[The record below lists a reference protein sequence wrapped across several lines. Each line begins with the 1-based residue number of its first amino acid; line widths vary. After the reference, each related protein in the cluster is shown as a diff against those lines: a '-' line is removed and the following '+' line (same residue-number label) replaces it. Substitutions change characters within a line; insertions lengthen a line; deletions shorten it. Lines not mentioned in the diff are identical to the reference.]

1 MKTLASENGWVNY
14 WQQQNQCWIIPSS
27 SCGNK
32 PHIDEKNDL
41 VTSQLACPVCHLSG
55 HCAPGQIMAS
65 LEGIK
70 DAECCLSECKMRE
83 GCLWFSFNQDQEL
96 CNLLRSC
103 LSLKLGESW
112 ETGEVDCKMTPF
124 STLSSTIAAP
134 TTSEPPSTPSTTDKE
149 KILWIKGSDGAVR
162 LGYNKSFKLDVDYS
176 INLIRIA

>member
-1 MKTLASENGWVNY
+1 
-14 WQQQNQCWIIPSS
+14 
-27 SCGNK
+27 
-32 PHIDEKNDL
+32 
-41 VTSQLACPVCHLSG
+41 
-55 HCAPGQIMAS
+55 
-65 LEGIK
+65 
-70 DAECCLSECKMRE
+70 MRE

-96 CNLLRSC
+96 CILLRAC

-124 STLSSTIAAP
+124 STLSSTLAAP

-162 LGYNKSFKLDVDYS
+162 LGYIKSFKLDVDYS